1 MKEFLDNALP
11 PLFPGL
17 DFLCVPHQGKND
29 LEKSLKR
36 KLPAWNVPGDVFVIL
51 RDNDGGDCLALKR
64 KLRAICDEAEK
75 PALIRI
81 VCQELEAW
89 YFGDTAAMAVAFEDE
104 SLSKLGERRKF
115 RDPDHLGSPSQEL
128 KTLVPSFQKTSGARK
143 MGQAMGSSGNT
154 SASFRI
160 FLSGLDSLTQRPA

>member
-1 MKEFLDNALP
+1 MKEFLDHALP
-11 PLFPGL
+11 RLFPGL

-36 KLPAWNVPGDVFVIL
+36 KLPAWKKPDDVFVIL

-64 KLRAICDEAEK
+64 RLRAICDEAGK

-89 YFGDTAAMAVAFEDE
+89 YLGDPAALAKAFEDE
-104 SLSKLGERRKF
+104 SLRRLGEKRKF
-115 RDPDHLGSPSQEL
+115 RDPDRLGSPSREL
-128 KTLVPSFQKTSGARK
+128 ESLIPSFQKTSGARK
-143 MGQAMGSSGNT
+143 MGQAIGSSGST